1 MQIIPPMSERELRNA
16 KTACHAATQG
26 MVLLK
31 NDNHVLPLAAGKI
44 ALFGNGAARTI
55 RGGSGSGDPFNGGLS
70 GGGAADVD
78 QSPRYH
84 INLLDAFEAAGYS
97 VVNSGQL
104 LRYAEKYDANRRSQK
119 DLVMSVFA
127 YPEEKLTEALAAQYA
142 EETDTAVCVI
152 SRGSGEGNDRSMV
165 RTVNVDGVDYEVGDY
180 QLCQTEK
187 ENLKLLRQKF
197 SRLILLLNVGGPI
210 SGRDILECGPDSV
223 LLMSQAGQEGGTA
236 AVQVVSGQVNPSGKL
251 TATWCETYEDYP
263 SAKAFLADPDTA
275 LYTEGIYVGY
285 RYFDTFGVKPAFA
298 FGFGL
303 SYTNFAIE
311 EPSAV
316 LEGET
321 LRVTAKVANTG
332 DRAGREV
339 LQIYASAPDSQMA
352 MPAQVLAGFRKTV
365 LLAPGESELV
375 TVEVPLRRLGSY
387 HEESGEYR
395 IFQGDYRVSLG
406 NSSRNTRPLCVVRAE
421 KTICVEKVQNQLP
434 LRQELEELAPGGPNP
449 AGPEWAGV
457 PVLAL
462 PSVSPKIWEEAYAK
476 EPVTTYTADPEYKA
490 VMPYETVELVPDEPV
505 TFQDVLSQKAKLG
518 QLLAQLSPEQLADL
532 CCGTGWGVADENSPV
547 VGESSE
553 SVPGAAGETTH
564 QLEEPF
570 GIPSIVVADGPAGIR
585 VTQAFEATDL
595 VSGGKR
601 MVYHYCTA
609 WPVGTLLAQS
619 FDLDVVE
626 EVGRGISEELEEMGI
641 AVLLGPGINIQR
653 NPLCGRNFE
662 YYSEDPLLTG
672 AIAAAMVRG
681 IQSRPGAGACIKHYA
696 ANNQETNRNT
706 VDSVVGQRA
715 LREIYLEPFR
725 IAIRESDPMTIMTS
739 YNLINGVPSADSYDL
754 CTGVARGEC
763 GFRGLIMTD
772 WNGGSSTPS
781 ISMHAG
787 NDLIMPGGKSKM
799 LNILKAVTVVEP
811 KFDDRGQI
819 LMERDVPF
827 IPVGTPRWNSFELSP
842 EGTDRIAARI
852 GEGHSAEEKDG
863 QIYVDGEPIV
873 TGIRMDPEGMKQLF
887 TTGKPIWIPAGND
900 VAALSPDKTEIVYRG
915 TLHTQPSLCLGDV
928 QKCAAAVLGVI
939 ARATAKE

>member
-1 MQIIPPMSERELRNA
+1 MPINPPVSERELRNA
-16 KTACHAATQG
+16 KIACHAATQG

-31 NDNHVLPLAAGKI
+31 NDNQALPLAAGKI

-84 INLLDAFEAAGYS
+84 INLLDAFQAGGYQ

-104 LRYAEKYDANRRSQK
+104 LSYAEKYDANRRSQK

-127 YPEEKLTEALAAQYA
+127 YPEEALTETQTAQYA
-142 EETDTAVCVI
+142 QETDTAVYVI
-152 SRGSGEGNDRSMV
+152 SRGSGEGSDRSMV
-165 RTVNVDGVDYEVGDY
+165 STVNVDGMDHEVGDY

-187 ENLKLLRQKF
+187 DNLKLLRQTF
-197 SRLILLLNVGGPI
+197 SKLILLLNVGGPI
-210 SGRDILECGPDSV
+210 SGGDILECGPDGI
-223 LLMSQAGQEGGTA
+223 LLMGQAGQEGGTA
-236 AVQVVSGQVNPSGKL
+236 TVQVVSGQVNPSGKL
-251 TATWCETYEDYP
+251 TATWCKNYEDYP

-275 LYTEGIYVGY
+275 LYPEGVYVGY
-285 RYFDTFGVKPAFA
+285 RYFDTFGIQPAFP

-303 SYTNFAIE
+303 SYTSFALSE
-311 EPSAV
+311 LSAAI
-316 LEGET
+316 EGET
-321 LRVTAKVANTG
+321 LNVTVRVANTG
-332 DRAGREV
+332 ICAGREV
-339 LQIYASAPDSQMA
+339 VQVYASAPDSQLN
-352 MPAQVLAGFRKTV
+352 MPAQILAGYKKTA

-375 TVEVPLRRLGSY
+375 TVLVSLRRLASY
-387 HEESGEYR
+387 NEEQEAYQL
-395 IFQGDYRVSLG
+395 FQGDYRVSLG
-406 NSSRNTRPLCVVRAE
+406 TSSRSTLPLCVVRAGE
-421 KTICVEKVQNQLP
+421 TVTVEQVRTQLP
-434 LRQELEELAPGGPNP
+434 LDRELKELAPGVPNP
-449 AGPEWAGV
+449 VGPEWSGV
-457 PVLAL
+457 PVLPL
-462 PSVSPKIWEEAYAK
+462 PAMTKTVWQEECAK
-476 EPVTTYTADPEYKA
+476 EPVTTYTTDPEYQA
-490 VMPYETVELVPDEPV
+490 VMPYETVERVPDEPV
-505 TFQDVLSQKAKLG
+505 TFQDVLAGKAKMG
-518 QLLAQLSPEQLADL
+518 QLLARLSPEQLADL

-570 GIPSIVVADGPAGIR
+570 GVPSIVVADGPAGVR
-585 VTQAFEATDL
+585 VTQAFEAEDL

-619 FDLDVVE
+619 FDPEVVE
-626 EVGRGISEELEEMGI
+626 EVGRGISEELKELNI

-672 AIAAAMVRG
+672 TIAAAMVRG
-681 IQSRPGAGACIKHYA
+681 IQALPGAGACIKHYA

-706 VDSVVGQRA
+706 VNSVVGQRA

-811 KFDDRGQI
+811 KFDERGQV

-827 IPVGTPRWNSFELSP
+827 ISVGTPRWNSFELDP
-842 EGTDRIAARI
+842 AGKDQIAAKI
-852 GEGHSAEEKDG
+852 SEGHSAEVKDG
-863 QIYVDGEPIV
+863 HIFVDGELLV
-873 TGIRMDPEGMKQLF
+873 SGIRMDAEGMKQLF
-887 TTGKPIWIPAGND
+887 TTGKPIWIPVGTD
-900 VAALSPDKTEIVYRG
+900 VAALSPDGKEVLYRG
-915 TLHTQPSLCLGDV
+915 NLHTQPSLCLGDV
-928 QKCAAAVLGVI
+928 QKSAAAVLGVI
-939 ARATAKE
+939 ARTLAET